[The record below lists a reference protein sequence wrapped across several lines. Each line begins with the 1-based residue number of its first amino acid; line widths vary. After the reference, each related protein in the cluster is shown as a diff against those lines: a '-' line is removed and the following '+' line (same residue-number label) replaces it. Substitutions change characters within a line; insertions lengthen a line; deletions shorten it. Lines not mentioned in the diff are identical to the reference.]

1 MLSSCSENKT
11 DALLDFT
18 SVNRYNKADGRDA
31 YMLIN
36 EQLEKKQMTKYM
48 LSKTSGVPQATI
60 NDICSGKAD
69 LEKCAAGTL
78 YRLARVL
85 GVTVEDILVSQDHAH
100 RSSFEIF
107 KSNICHHVKDMGD
120 LDFIVDVLEKD
131 QIRDLYNKGWYP
143 EAFYLLA
150 MLDYLSRENEIPV
163 CTKYNDIRA
172 QKLAQPIYSVDVMLA
187 SEVLKSDR
195 PREDAKGKAIPEF
208 LRFNIIE
215 NEVRNVV

>member
-1 MLSSCSENKT
+1 
-11 DALLDFT
+11 
-18 SVNRYNKADGRDA
+18 
-31 YMLIN
+31 MLIN
-36 EQLEKKQMTKYM
+36 EQLEKKQMSKYM

-78 YRLARVL
+78 YRLAKVL
-85 GVTVEDILVSQDHAH
+85 GVTVEDLLASQDHAH

-120 LDFIVDVLEKD
+120 LAFIVDVLEKD

-150 MLDYLSRENEIPV
+150 MLDYLSRENEIPT

-172 QKLAQPIYSVDVMLA
+172 QKLAQPIYPVDAMLA

-195 PREDAKGKAIPEF
+195 PRQDARRKAIPEF